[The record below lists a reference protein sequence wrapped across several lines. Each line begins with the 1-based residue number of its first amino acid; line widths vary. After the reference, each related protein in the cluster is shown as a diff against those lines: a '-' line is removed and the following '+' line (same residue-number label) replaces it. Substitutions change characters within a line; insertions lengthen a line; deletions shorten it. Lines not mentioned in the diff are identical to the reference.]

1 MSEDESKEHIVYFYR
16 FIVTGITN
24 ADFLVKK
31 FDVLNSD
38 KNSIKLIKNYMLF
51 IVDKKIDDYRV
62 GGRFLKI
69 DVGLFRRINMKD
81 GKEWLERF
89 REVNGI
95 EFETYILID
104 LKQNVMAATYNSE
117 SFGIL
122 DSAIGK
128 YFSEIFHYDK
138 KSQITINPLVLPDA
152 IAELLKSKEINKFE
166 YKMKG
171 DEVKEIM
178 DATGESLGGIIID
191 SEADLS
197 AEINYKIRYLRERP
211 PVNRLRK
218 VIEYI
223 SKKYEKSNQRKKVKY
238 KNKKVIMETETG
250 YYSLINPTLLNDP
263 IYYDDNSTDDI
274 YNRVFDHL
282 VASFSKKQKE
292 IKKAIELSKK
302 EDKMSGKQ
310 EQLDNYD

>member
-1 MSEDESKEHIVYFYR
+1 MNEEEIENGCKGGSGTSLMGYSKDLFKKYDYTCVYCENYFGDSFENWMRLTREHVIPVSR
-16 FIVTGITN
+16 
-24 ADFLVKK
+24 
-31 FDVLNSD
+31 
-38 KNSIKLIKNYMLF
+38 LI
-51 IVDKKIDDYRV
+51 
-62 GGRFLKI
+62 
-69 DVGLFRRINMKD
+69 
-81 GKEWLERF
+81 
-89 REVNGI
+89 
-95 EFETYILID
+95 
-104 LKQNVMAATYNSE
+104 
-117 SFGIL
+117 
-122 DSAIGK
+122 
-128 YFSEIFHYDK
+128 
-138 KSQITINPLVLPDA
+138 
-152 IAELLKSKEINKFE
+152 
-166 YKMKG
+166 G

-263 IYYDDNSTDDI
+263 IYYDDYSTDDI